1 MCDPTRAAEA
11 RPSPPRYGGGAFPR
25 LRSSQTTALLIKH
38 HLLAISG
45 LSAAPLSPALAHPLT
60 HPHPIPVAAPPP
72 NPGPVA
78 KATSI
83 SFLKCQFALLSSRFP
98 AATPLSLSLSL
109 SLAQKYTQKY
119 LYTTH
124 THTHTHT
131 HRHTHTPR
139 LSSSYC
145 AHCLSSLSAPLFFI
159 LYIFFP
165 EPSTCITHIHHIHNA
180 T

>member
-72 NPGPVA
+72 QPRACCQGNQHL
-78 KATSI
+78 I
-83 SFLKCQFALLSSRFP
+83 SKVSVCIIVFTLSSSNP
-98 AATPLSLSLSL
+98 SLSLSL
-109 SLAQKYTQKY
+109 SPSLKNTHKNTYTP
-119 LYTTH
+119 H

-131 HRHTHTPR
+131 DTHTQTHTHT
-139 LSSSYC
+139 
-145 AHCLSSLSAPLFFI
+145 SSLQLLLCTLPLLPLCPPVLYPLYFF
-159 LYIFFP
+159 
-165 EPSTCITHIHHIHNA
+165 S
-180 T
+180 